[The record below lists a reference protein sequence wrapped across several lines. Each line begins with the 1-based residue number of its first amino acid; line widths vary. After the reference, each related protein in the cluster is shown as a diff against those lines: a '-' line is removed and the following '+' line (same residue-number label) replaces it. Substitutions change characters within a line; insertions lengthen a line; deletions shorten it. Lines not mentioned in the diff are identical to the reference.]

1 MTHQEIANRLDKIE
15 QVTQILA
22 QQQELLANKQHQ
34 LVRMCLDL
42 QTQIE
47 MLKSLNQHESIH

>member
-1 MTHQEIANRLDKIE
+1 MTHQEINDRLNKIE
-15 QVTQILA
+15 QVTIILA
-22 QQQELLANKQHQ
+22 QQQELLANNQHQ

-47 MLKSLNQHESIH
+47 MLKTLTKNEPIH

>member
-15 QVTQILA
+15 QVTLILA
-22 QQQELLANKQHQ
+22 QQQELLANNQHQ